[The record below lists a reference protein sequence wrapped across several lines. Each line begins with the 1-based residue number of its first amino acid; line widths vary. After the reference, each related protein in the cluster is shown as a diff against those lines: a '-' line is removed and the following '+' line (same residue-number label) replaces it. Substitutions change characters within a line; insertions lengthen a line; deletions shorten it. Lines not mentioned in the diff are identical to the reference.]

1 MRNYPEY
8 QLCKQIAYYL
18 KTQYPKVIY
27 HFDYAGLNLSIAQA
41 GKMKAIQ
48 GIKGFPDLMILEPVG
63 KYNGLFIELK
73 PEGTKLFKKDGEP
86 INPHIEEQRDCLLQ
100 FRIKGYCVA
109 FGIGFEQ
116 VSNIIDDY
124 LQNKLELQ

>member
-41 GKMKAIQ
+41 GKMKNIQ

-63 KYNGLFIELK
+63 KYHGLFIELK
-73 PEGTKLFKKDGEP
+73 PEGTRLYKKDGEP
-86 INPHIEEQRDCLLQ
+86 VNDHIKEQRDCLLNL
-100 FRIKGYCVA
+100 RMKGYLTA
-109 FGIGFEQ
+109 FGIGFENIK
-116 VSNIIDDY
+116 NIINTY
-124 LQNKLELQ
+124 LQ